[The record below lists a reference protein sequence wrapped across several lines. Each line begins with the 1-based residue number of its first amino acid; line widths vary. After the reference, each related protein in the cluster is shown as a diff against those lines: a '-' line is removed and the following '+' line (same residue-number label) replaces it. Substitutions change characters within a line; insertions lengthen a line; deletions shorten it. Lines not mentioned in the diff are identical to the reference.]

1 MILYNINKKEVHKR
15 VIAWGTDC
23 YLDDSLFYN
32 RKKDLKFLEDIL
44 DSSQYGSTP
53 TILLTGV
60 RGVGKT
66 ALINKIKNDFKDD
79 YLVIYMDLSLSDEY
93 QQGEFTRQS
102 FMEQLF
108 KEIIK
113 ACNEFA
119 LITTIDKKIEKYF
132 KTHDIKLIKEIKSY
146 EDTPI
151 PIPWLE
157 DNYSKLANFVINLP
171 QRIYEEYEDVLKG
184 VFIFFDEFQII
195 KELDNYNK
203 FLWYL
208 RGIILSQNN
217 VAYMISGSMSLKD
230 SLIEDIAGKQGAFGG
245 RMLSVEILPF
255 SFETTKKYLQERADF
270 LNFTD
275 DGYERF
281 YKYTKGIPFYVNT
294 LARLMSTDKL
304 LTEEIVIDEFYR
316 SLPYLSMHL
325 KSVWDKLN
333 YHEQKIIV
341 QLINGPIRCVD
352 IANNLN
358 ITPGTL
364 SKPLIKLQDLALV
377 EITDNGKYQ
386 IVDSILG
393 TWLKNEYENKG
404 VYPYR

>member
-1 MILYNINKKEVHKR
+1 MA
-15 VIAWGTDC
+15 IAWGTDSN
-23 YLDDSLFYN
+23 LDDSLFYN

-79 YLVIYMDLSLSDEY
+79 YLVIYIDLSLSDEY
-93 QQGEFTRQS
+93 QQGKFTRQA

-132 KTHDIKLIKEIKSY
+132 KTHDIKLVKEIKSY
-146 EDTPI
+146 DNTPI
-151 PIPWLE
+151 PIPEFE
-157 DNYSKLANFVINLP
+157 DNYSKLANFVMDLP
-171 QRIYEEYEDVLKG
+171 QRIYEEYENVLKG
-184 VFIFFDEFQII
+184 VFIFIDEFQII
-195 KELDNYNK
+195 KELNEYNK

-208 RGIILSQNN
+208 RGIIQSQNN
-217 VAYMISGSMSLKD
+217 VAYMISGSMSVKD

-245 RMLSVEILPF
+245 RMLSVEIAPF
-255 SFETTKKYLQERADF
+255 SFETTKKYLEERAEF
-270 LNFTD
+270 LNFTE
-275 DGYERF
+275 DGYKRF
-281 YKYTKGIPFYVNT
+281 YKCTKGIPFYINT
-294 LARLMSTDKL
+294 FARLMSSEKL
-304 LTEEIVIDEFYR
+304 LTEEIVIEEFYK
-316 SLPYLSMHL
+316 SLPYLSIHL
-325 KSVWDKLN
+325 KSLWDKLN

-341 QLINGPIRCVD
+341 QLINGPIRRVD
-352 IANNLN
+352 IAKNLN
-358 ITPGTL
+358 ISSGTL
-364 SKPLIKLQDLALV
+364 SKPLIKLQNLALI
-377 EITDNGKYQ
+377 EINDEKKYQ

-393 TWLKNEYENKG
+393 IWLKKEYETKG
-404 VYPYR
+404 VYPYRGV

>member
-1 MILYNINKKEVHKR
+1 
-15 VIAWGTDC
+15 
-23 YLDDSLFYN
+23 
-32 RKKDLKFLEDIL
+32 
-44 DSSQYGSTP
+44 
-53 TILLTGV
+53 
-60 RGVGKT
+60 
-66 ALINKIKNDFKDD
+66 
-79 YLVIYMDLSLSDEY
+79 
-93 QQGEFTRQS
+93 
-102 FMEQLF
+102 
-108 KEIIK
+108 
-113 ACNEFA
+113 
-119 LITTIDKKIEKYF
+119 
-132 KTHDIKLIKEIKSY
+132 
-146 EDTPI
+146 
-151 PIPWLE
+151 
-157 DNYSKLANFVINLP
+157 
-171 QRIYEEYEDVLKG
+171 
-184 VFIFFDEFQII
+184 
-195 KELDNYNK
+195 
-203 FLWYL
+203 
-208 RGIILSQNN
+208 
-217 VAYMISGSMSLKD
+217 MISGSMSLKD

-341 QLINGPIRCVD
+341 QLINGPIRRVD

>member
-1 MILYNINKKEVHKR
+1 M
-15 VIAWGTDC
+15 VIAWGTDSN
-23 YLDDSLFYN
+23 LDDSLFYN

-93 QQGEFTRQS
+93 QQGEFTRQA

-132 KTHDIKLIKEIKSY
+132 RTHDIKLIKEIKSY

-151 PIPWLE
+151 PIPGLE
-157 DNYSKLANFVINLP
+157 DNYSKLANFVMNLP

-208 RGIILSQNN
+208 RGIIQSQNN

-230 SLIEDIAGKQGAFGG
+230 SLIEDIAGKKGAFGG

-281 YKYTKGIPFYVNT
+281 YKCTKGIPFYINT

-304 LTEEIVIDEFYR
+304 LTEEIVIDEFYK
-316 SLPYLSMHL
+316 SIPYLSIHL
-325 KSVWDKLN
+325 KSEWDKLN

-341 QLINGPIRCVD
+341 QLINGPIRRVD

-377 EITDNGKYQ
+377 ERNDTGKYQ

-404 VYPYR
+404 VYPYRGA

>member
-1 MILYNINKKEVHKR
+1 MA
-15 VIAWGTDC
+15 IAWGTDC

-132 KTHDIKLIKEIKSY
+132 KTHDIKLIKDIKSY

-151 PIPWLE
+151 PIPGLE

-208 RGIILSQNN
+208 RGIIQSQNN

-281 YKYTKGIPFYVNT
+281 YKCTKGIPFYVNT

-341 QLINGPIRCVD
+341 QLINGPIRRVD